1 MKKLSSL
8 FALVAAATLAVPAF
22 GQLETPRASPQASLQ
37 QKVGVTDVTINFSR
51 PGVKG
56 RQIWGELV
64 PWDRMWRTGANE
76 ATTIEF
82 SHDVRIEG
90 MPVPAGKYALYTI
103 PRADRWTL
111 VLNSRW
117 NVAGTMNYDQGLDVL
132 RVELTPRTGQP
143 HQEWL
148 NFSVP
153 DLADDSA
160 TIELA
165 WKEMRVP
172 FRVEVDTPEIVLENA
187 RETVAA
193 MTDWRTPYRAAL
205 FAFEQEI
212 VNPEVIGWVDHSI
225 ALNET
230 WANLALRARLLAA
243 SGERA
248 AAIAA
253 AEKAIRVGRALE
265 RPADTSALE
274 AELASWR

>member
-1 MKKLSSL
+1 MKTISRF
-8 FALVAAATLAVPAF
+8 FALLAVASLAVPSFA
-22 GQLETPRASPQASLQ
+22 QLETPRASPQASLQ
-37 QKVGVTDVTINFSR
+37 QKVGVSDITINFSR

-56 RQIWGELV
+56 RAIWGELV

-90 MPVPAGKYALYTI
+90 EPVPAGKYALYTI
-103 PRADRWTL
+103 PRTDRWTL

-117 NVAGTMNYDQGLDVL
+117 NVAGTMNYDQQLDVL
-132 RVELTPRTGQP
+132 RVDLTPRTGE
-143 HQEWL
+143 HREWL
-148 NFSVP
+148 TFSVP
-153 DLADDSA
+153 DLSADAA

-165 WKEMRVP
+165 WKETRVP
-172 FRVEVDTPEIVLENA
+172 FRVEVDTPALVLEGA
-187 RETVAA
+187 RETIAA

-205 FAFEQEI
+205 YAFEQDV
-212 VNPEVIGWVDHSI
+212 VNPEVIGWADRSI
-225 ALNET
+225 ELNET

-243 SGERA
+243 SGDHAE
-248 AAIAA
+248 AISA

-274 AELASWR
+274 AELESWR

>member
-1 MKKLSSL
+1 MRKLSSL

-37 QKVGVTDVTINFSR
+37 QKVGVTDVTIDFSR

-117 NVAGTMNYDQGLDVL
+117 NVAGTMNYDQELDVL
-132 RVELTPRTGQP
+132 RVDLTPRTGQS

-165 WKEMRVP
+165 WKETRVP
-172 FRVEVDTPEIVLENA
+172 FRVEVDTPAIVLENA

-205 FAFEQEI
+205 FAFEQEV

-243 SGERA
+243 SGDRA

>member
-1 MKKLSSL
+1 MKTISRF
-8 FALVAAATLAVPAF
+8 FALLAVASLAVPSFA
-22 GQLETPRASPQASLQ
+22 QLETPRASPQASLQ
-37 QKVGVTDVTINFSR
+37 QKVGVTDITINFSR
-51 PGVKG
+51 PGVRG
-56 RQIWGELV
+56 RAIWGELV

-90 MPVPAGKYALYTI
+90 EPVPAGKYALYTI

-117 NVAGTMNYDQGLDVL
+117 NVAGTMNYDQQLDVL
-132 RVELTPRTGQP
+132 RVDLTPRTGE

-148 NFSVP
+148 TFSVP
-153 DLADDSA
+153 DIAADAA

-165 WKEMRVP
+165 WKETRVP
-172 FRVEVDTPEIVLENA
+172 FRMEVDTPALVLEGA
-187 RETVAA
+187 RETIAA

-205 FAFEQEI
+205 YAFEQDI
-212 VNPEVIGWVDHSI
+212 VNPEVIGWADRSI
-225 ALNET
+225 ELNET

-243 SGERA
+243 SGDHAE
-248 AAIAA
+248 AIAA

-274 AELASWR
+274 AELESWR